1 MSLLDIFDLSVHY
14 GRALVLYH
22 VNLEVR
28 PTECVGVIGPNGAG
42 KTTLLRSIS
51 GIKDWEG
58 EITFEGRSLKNQSS
72 QEIVRLGIVQAPEGR
87 HLFPQLTV
95 WENFKLGAFLIKD
108 KSQVAINLQYV
119 INLFPHLRD
128 RSRQLAGTLSGGE
141 QQMVCI
147 ARALMSSPKLLL
159 LDEPSLGLAPRIKD
173 DIADSIR
180 QIQKTGVT
188 ILLIEQDAHMALD
201 LAQRVNV
208 IEQGTIV
215 MSGQS
220 ADLSE
225 DPRIKGTYLG
235 LS

>member
-1 MSLLDIFDLSVHY
+1 MPLLDILDLSVHY
-14 GRALVLYH
+14 ARALVLHH

-28 PTECVGVIGPNGAG
+28 ATECVGVIGPNGAG

-58 EITFEGRSLKNQSS
+58 EITFEGRSLKKQSS
-72 QEIVRLGIVQAPEGR
+72 SEIVRLGIVQAPEGR

-95 WENFKLGAFLIKD
+95 RENFKLGAFLLKD
-108 KSQVAINLQYV
+108 KSQIAKNLQYV
-119 INLFPHLRD
+119 LDLFPHLRD
-128 RSRQLAGTLSGGE
+128 RTRQLAGTLSGGE

-147 ARALMSSPKLLL
+147 SRALMSSPKLLL
-159 LDEPSLGLAPRIKD
+159 LDEPSLGLAPRVKD
-173 DIADSIR
+173 AIADSVR

-215 MSGQS
+215 LSGQS
-220 ADLSE
+220 ADLCE
-225 DPRIKGTYLG
+225 DARIKSTYLG
-235 LS
+235 LN

>member
-1 MSLLDIFDLSVHY
+1 MPLLDVCDLSVHY
-14 GRALVLYH
+14 ARALVLH
-22 VNLEVR
+22 NVNLEVW
-28 PTECVGVIGPNGAG
+28 PTECVGVIGPNGVG

-58 EITFEGRSLKNQSS
+58 EITFEGQSLKNQSS
-72 QEIVRLGIVQAPEGR
+72 HEIVRRGIVQAPEGR
-87 HLFPQLTV
+87 HLFPQLSV
-95 WENFKLGAFLIKD
+95 RENFQLGAFLIKD
-108 KSQVAINLQYV
+108 KPQIGANLQFV
-119 INLFPHLRD
+119 MNLFPHLRE

-147 ARALMSSPKLLL
+147 GRALMSSPKLLL

-173 DIADSIR
+173 AIAESIR
-180 QIQKTGVT
+180 QIQKIGVT
-188 ILLIEQDAHMALD
+188 ILLVEQDAHMTLD

-208 IEQGTIV
+208 IEQGSIV

-220 ADLSE
+220 ADLSK
-225 DPRIKGTYLG
+225 DPRIKSTYLG

>member
-1 MSLLDIFDLSVHY
+1 MSLLNIFDLSVHY
-14 GRALVLYH
+14 ARALVLHH
-22 VNLEVR
+22 VNLEVG

-58 EITFEGRSLKNQSS
+58 EITFEAQSLKNQSS

-95 WENFKLGAFLIKD
+95 RENFQLGAFLIKD
-108 KSQVAINLQYV
+108 KSQIAANLQYV
-119 INLFPHLRD
+119 MNLFPHLMD

-147 ARALMSSPKLLL
+147 GRALMSSPKLLL

-173 DIADSIR
+173 AIAESIR
-180 QIQKTGVT
+180 QIQNIGVT
-188 ILLIEQDAHMALD
+188 ILLVEQDAHMALD

-220 ADLSE
+220 ADLSQ
-225 DPRIKGTYLG
+225 DPRIKSTYLG